1 MTRLRNNG
9 LTVLWATLLGAVLL
23 WGGPARAQGNPQ
35 TTVLQLNQQAMLMYG
50 NLQFPEA
57 LQLLAQAE
65 ATCRQYGISGP
76 VLARTYLNMG
86 IVEVGGNQNN
96 AAGLE
101 YFKRAV
107 CADQAVMLDPLNSTP
122 EVETLFSLARSQ
134 ARAPGACQTAQPQP
148 QPQPQPVYPQP
159 QPQPQP
165 VYPQPQ
171 PQPQPQMQLIR
182 HTPVTQQA
190 RMTPIPIYLDVNP
203 AVSVGQVLLFY
214 RTMGERIFQQVP
226 MQKHLSGWAATI
238 GCDVLQT
245 FDPAGIEYYVA
256 VLDPANRLLG
266 TEASE
271 AQPHLITM
279 VGMLTVPPPTLPN
292 EAPPTACQEEC
303 PPWNPNCNEACKK
316 FGDLCDSDTECCAG
330 MKCVGEMCT
339 EAGGKA
345 PKGDIDPVVRIPVS
359 FGINFGLVAGG
370 DAEPYNQISEGNLT
384 IGTGF
389 TFGKLQFAVNP
400 MFYLPVE
407 GLELGLKFRGGLP
420 LEMNYPDDVP
430 PLAPSIYLSGSYR
443 IAGEGFDGFQLHVL
457 LSAGWANYFH
467 KVPYQDCRP
476 VEVGSGDD
484 VEVVCDPEDTKS
496 NGDWN
501 GKNPEEKAYFRK
513 AGPVGVELGLDGY
526 YWVVDNFGINFGLIA
541 GILFPTFALNFDLN
555 VGLALRF

>member
-9 LTVLWATLLGAVLL
+9 LMALGALVLGVLL
-23 WGGPARAQGNPQ
+23 LAGGEARAQAGGNPQ
-35 TTVLQLNQQAMLMYG
+35 TAVLQLNQQAMLMYG
-50 NLQFPEA
+50 NLQFAEA
-57 LQLLAQAE
+57 IGLLKQAE

-86 IVEVGGNQNN
+86 VVEVGGNQNN

-134 ARAPGACQTAQPQP
+134 AKTPGACQQA
-148 QPQPQPVYPQP
+148 QPQPQPVYPQPQP

-182 HTPVTQQA
+182 HTPVTQQV
-190 RMTPIPIYLDVNP
+190 RMVPVPIYLDVNP

-214 RTMGERIFQQVP
+214 RTTGERIFQQVP
-226 MQKHLSGWAATI
+226 MQQHLTGWAATI

-245 FDPAGIEYYVA
+245 FDPTGIEYYAA

-266 TEASE
+266 TEAAE
-271 AQPHLITM
+271 AQPHQVTI

-303 PPWNPNCNEACKK
+303 PPWNPDCNSACKK
-316 FGDLCDSDTECCAG
+316 FGDLCDSDSECCAG
-330 MKCVGEMCT
+330 MACVHEMCT
-339 EAGGKA
+339 ETDGEGGGPA
-345 PKGDIDPVVRIPVS
+345 GDIDPIVRIPVS

-370 DAEPYNQISEGNLT
+370 NAEPYNQVSEGNLS

-389 TFGKLQFAVNP
+389 TFGKLQFAINP
-400 MFYLPVE
+400 MFYLPVD

-430 PLAPSIYLSGSYR
+430 PVAPSIYLSASYR
-443 IAGEGFDGFQLHVL
+443 IAGDGFDGFQLH
-457 LSAGWANYFH
+457 A
-467 KVPYQDCRP
+467 
-476 VEVGSGDD
+476 
-484 VEVVCDPEDTKS
+484 
-496 NGDWN
+496 
-501 GKNPEEKAYFRK
+501 
-513 AGPVGVELGLDGY
+513 
-526 YWVVDNFGINFGLIA
+526 
-541 GILFPTFALNFDLN
+541 
-555 VGLALRF
+555 